1 MAQPALPELERTS
14 REQEQQPHPHASPR
28 RRNRGPSPYFYEQQ
42 RLQNTLRCDYV
53 LLWYE
58 RDPESSAGQCPNF
71 LVVGD
76 PIPVSLSHHV
86 FMQMAFGV
94 LKDRLVRASTQI
106 KSVKEKKDSE
116 RGKTVLVSSQR
127 EAEAQTS
134 TTPDTTVS
142 KTKKTLPLREQDV
155 VALFCFLWKYV
166 SSMLQSQAEALNAF
180 QRRNKSAPPPRPAV
194 RMTKQQLRLQMVL
207 EYNVDVRQFL
217 GDGLSTSA
225 AVSEAYCRK
234 LMTGK
239 VMEDEFLNQLA
250 KPAGMAQT
258 CSMV

>member
-1 MAQPALPELERTS
+1 MANPAQTALPELERTS
-14 REQEQQPHPHASPR
+14 REEEPHPSSRGR
-28 RRNRGPSPYFYEQQ
+28 RRGPSPYFHEQQ
-42 RLQNTLRCDYV
+42 QLQNRLRCDYV

-58 RDPESSAGQCPNF
+58 RDPKSPPGQCPNF

-94 LKDRLVRASTQI
+94 LKDRLLRAPTRA
-106 KSVKEKKDSE
+106 KSVKGREDAEKGEK
-116 RGKTVLVSSQR
+116 VVASSPG
-127 EAEAQTS
+127 EAEAQASVTHDAVAS
-134 TTPDTTVS
+134 NS
-142 KTKKTLPLREQDV
+142 KKVPTMREQDV

-166 SSMLQSQAEALNAF
+166 SDMLQSQAEALHAF
-180 QRRNKSAPPPRPAV
+180 QRRNKNAPPPRPTV

-207 EYNVDVRQFL
+207 EYNVDVRHFL

-225 AVSEAYCRK
+225 AVSAAYCKK
-234 LMTGK
+234 LLTGK
-239 VMEDEFLNQLA
+239 VREDEFLNQLA

-258 CSMV
+258 CSTM